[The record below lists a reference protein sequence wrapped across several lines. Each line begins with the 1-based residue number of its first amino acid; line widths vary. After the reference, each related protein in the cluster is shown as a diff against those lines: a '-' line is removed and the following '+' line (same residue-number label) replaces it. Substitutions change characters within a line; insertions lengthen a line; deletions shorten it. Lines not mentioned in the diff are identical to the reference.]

1 MCDNPVRRNIP
12 KGSLQSRNH
21 DGDVTPEHT
30 SCWWRLRSVERPA
43 TWKERTM
50 SAQSIPPHDD
60 FDDQGLQDGVAD
72 ARGANKIPPLP
83 SHYDD
88 AALAHYD
95 DTDLSRYDE
104 AALARYQDLFAH
116 MAVGVVFQ
124 DAEGRIIDANPAA
137 QQLLGLTREQLL
149 GLTSFD
155 ARWRTI
161 QVDGVEVP
169 GAMHPAMVAL
179 RTGKPVRN
187 EIMGVFVPGRER
199 YRWLRVNAIPQLTPG
214 GERPAG
220 VFVTFDDITEWD
232 YLEEGARILISR
244 YQALMEQAAD
254 AVFVAEI
261 GRASCR
267 ERA

>member
-1 MCDNPVRRNIP
+1 
-12 KGSLQSRNH
+12 
-21 DGDVTPEHT
+21 
-30 SCWWRLRSVERPA
+30 
-43 TWKERTM
+43 M
-50 SAQSIPPHDD
+50 SAQSIPPHDESE
-60 FDDQGLQDGVAD
+60 DQSWPGEETAAAD
-72 ARGANKIPPLP
+72 ANEMPAFPARNGAE
-83 SHYDD
+83 DM
-88 AALAHYD
+88 AHYD
-95 DTDLSRYDE
+95 DTALSRYDE